1 MSIPL
6 MRLFPIALD
15 LTGRRALVIGGD
27 GEAPYTVE
35 RLLSAGA
42 RVSVI
47 APGQVDGSIERAS
60 REGLLELHQRA
71 FADDDLA
78 GAAIVFLAPGDDALS
93 RRLHRELA
101 DAGRLVCTLD
111 RPEVSNFVNPSVVA
125 ASGLT
130 MSFSSHGVSP
140 GTIRRIREDLG
151 ALFSDPRFARYIEA
165 LRRLRESLPRGAER
179 AARMRQATLG
189 FGVEARL
196 RFPAWLERGDEP

>member
-1 MSIPL
+1 

-15 LTGRRALVIGGD
+15 LNGRRALVIGAD
-27 GEAPYTVE
+27 GEVPYTVE
-35 RLLSAGA
+35 RLLAAGA
-42 RVSVI
+42 RVSVV
-47 APGQVDGSIERAS
+47 APGQVDASIERAAQ
-60 REGLLELHQRA
+60 EGRLELHRRP
-71 FADDDLA
+71 FADGDLA

-93 RRLHRELA
+93 RRLYRELA

-111 RPEVSNFVNPSVVA
+111 RPEVSSFANPSVVS

-140 GTIRRIREDLG
+140 GTIRRIREDLS

-179 AARMRQATLG
+179 AARMRKATSG

-196 RFPAWLERGDEP
+196 RFPAWVERGDEP

>member
-1 MSIPL
+1 

-15 LTGRRALVIGGD
+15 LNGRRALVLGGE
-27 GEAPYTVE
+27 GEAPHAVE

-42 RVSVI
+42 RVAVVT
-47 APGQVDGSIERAS
+47 PGPVDASIERAC
-60 REGLLELHQRA
+60 REDLVELHRRS
-71 FADDDLA
+71 FVDDDLA

-93 RRLHRELA
+93 RRLHRELT

-140 GTIRRIREDLG
+140 GTIRRIREDLS
-151 ALFSDPRFARYIEA
+151 ALFADPRFARYIAA
-165 LRRLRESLPRGAER
+165 LRRLRESLPRGPER
-179 AARMRQATLG
+179 AARMRQATVG
-189 FGVEARL
+189 FGIEAKL

>member
-1 MSIPL
+1 

-15 LTGRRALVIGGD
+15 LNGRRALVIGAD
-27 GEAPYTVE
+27 GEAPHTVE
-35 RLLSAGA
+35 RLLAVGA
-42 RVSVI
+42 RVSVV

-60 REGLLELHQRA
+60 REGLLDLHRRA
-71 FADDDLA
+71 FVDGDLA
-78 GAAIVFLAPGDDALS
+78 GAAIVFLVPGDDALS
-93 RRLHRELA
+93 LRLHRELA
-101 DAGRLVCTLD
+101 GAGRLVCTLD
-111 RPEVSNFVNPSVVA
+111 RPEVSNFANPSVVS

-165 LRRLRESLPRGAER
+165 LRRLRESLPRGPER
-179 AARMRQATLG
+179 AARMRRATLG
-189 FGVEARL
+189 FGLEARL